1 MAIPWQI
8 MTSTIISK
16 VIFGIF
22 VFNILLHETFAEEK
36 ERDEKFCRNFKYFKA
51 KNNFF

>member
-36 ERDEKFCRNFKYFKA
+36 ERDEKFRRNLKYLLQTVI
-51 KNNFF
+51 NN